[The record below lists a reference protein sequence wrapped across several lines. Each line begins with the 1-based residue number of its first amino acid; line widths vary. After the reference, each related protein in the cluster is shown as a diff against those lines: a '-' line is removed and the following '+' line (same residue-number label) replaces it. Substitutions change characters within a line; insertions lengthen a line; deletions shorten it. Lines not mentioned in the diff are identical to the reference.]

1 MQGKNSIRI
10 ANGTFNIKCTEDGLH
25 SENKDDSSKGFVYI
39 IGGTLNISAGDDGIQ
54 FRHIAYVKDGKINI
68 SESCEGL
75 EGQSINISGG
85 TVSVVSSDDG
95 FNAASSD
102 SSSARQ
108 SDPMAADDN
117 CSINISGGKITV
129 DADGDGIDSNGSI
142 TVSGGEIYVAG
153 PESGENG
160 ALDYNGTATVTGGTV
175 IMLGSNK
182 MAQNF
187 GSESTQGVMLVSF
200 SETTGETSVSD
211 ADGKVLASFSSNKK
225 YASAVISTPDIKHGE
240 TYTVTAGGETQS
252 IEMSSLVYGENSH
265 QGANEMG
272 KGQPGMPR
280 GENNGGMA
288 PGSNP
293 SGGGDS
299 SGSGQPPEKPS
310 GSASEVPNE
319 AFGNKASENASSDA
333 A

>member
-39 IGGTLNISAGDDGIQ
+39 IGGTLNISAGDDGI
-54 FRHIAYVKDGKINI
+54 HSGTSLTVKDGKINV

-95 FNAASSD
+95 FNAALSD
-102 SSSARQ
+102 SSSTLQ
-108 SDPMAADDN
+108 SNPMAADDS

-153 PESGENG
+153 PESGGDG
-160 ALDYNGTATVTGGTV
+160 ALDYNGTGTVTGGTV
-175 IMLGSNK
+175 IMLGSNQ

-200 SETTGETSVSD
+200 SETTGETSVAD
-211 ADGKVLASFSSNKK
+211 ADGKVFASFSSNKNM
-225 YASAVISTPDIKHGE
+225 
-240 TYTVTAGGETQS
+240 Q
-252 IEMSSLVYGENSH
+252 
-265 QGANEMG
+265 
-272 KGQPGMPR
+272 
-280 GENNGGMA
+280 A
-288 PGSNP
+288 PLS
-293 SGGGDS
+293 
-299 SGSGQPPEKPS
+299 
-310 GSASEVPNE
+310 VRRI
-319 AFGNKASENASSDA
+319 
-333 A
+333 